1 MNRGAVIAIA
11 AAAVVLVVAGG
22 VTAWIL
28 TRPPGPEA
36 VAERYLQALS
46 DGDFGTIEGLLA
58 ERDEG
63 LDAVGAALAGAT
75 GFISDYSFQIENESD
90 AARTVRADVE
100 LDGEPAVVGFGLV
113 QQDGGWKIDGD
124 YLASLE
130 AQTMI
135 GDAVRVGGELFPAA
149 TPIPLLPAVYPV
161 VAAPAGLVVGEGI
174 AVVSNEAP
182 VTVTIDAT
190 VSPDAT
196 ARAQEQLDAYADA
209 CAAPADAVP
218 ANCGVRVP
226 WAADLATLNSI
237 TFRIDAYPAVTIGD
251 DGQTFAAVDG
261 EIVATAQG
269 TTRAGQPGTF
279 TYRADDW
286 ALRGTV
292 EFTGDEMVLAV
303 R

>member
-1 MNRGAVIAIA
+1 MNRGAVIGIA

-28 TRPPGPEA
+28 TRPPSPEA
-36 VAERYLQALS
+36 VAEQYLQALS
-46 DGDFGTIEGLLA
+46 DGDFAAIEGLLA
-58 ERDEG
+58 ERDDG
-63 LDAVGAALAGAT
+63 LDAAGTALAGAAD
-75 GFISDYSFQIENESD
+75 FISDYSFEIGSESD
-90 AARTVRADVE
+90 AARTVRAEVQ

-113 QQDGGWKIDGD
+113 EQDGGWKIGGD

-130 AQTMI
+130 VHTTV
-135 GDAVRVGGELFPAA
+135 GDSVRVGGELFPAA

-161 VAAPAGLVVGEGI
+161 VAAPAGLVDGEGT

-182 VTVTIDAT
+182 VTIAIDAA

-226 WAADLATLNSI
+226 WAADLATLTAI

-261 EIVATAQG
+261 EIVATAGG
-269 TTRAGQPGTF
+269 TTRDGGAGTF